1 MSSQAR
7 WVSCSRLWGHR
18 AVFTDSPLPMLA
30 AEADHRR
37 HAIIEQVAADLK
49 SGRLAHLPLTAFAQ
63 NQIWI
68 AVVQLATELTAW
80 LQMLALTGTGARRWE
95 PKRIRLQLFSVAG
108 SIARRSRRVWLHLSS
123 RVPHGHLFTAG
134 LTRLQLLPHP
144 T

>member
-49 SGRLAHLPLTAFAQ
+49 SGRLAHLPSGNFVANSGWLILAAIAF
-63 NQIWI
+63 NLECSRFCGLK
-68 AVVQLATELTAW
+68 VK
-80 LQMLALTGTGARRWE
+80 LQAR
-95 PKRIRLQLFSVAG
+95 LCF
-108 SIARRSRRVWLHLSS
+108 
-123 RVPHGHLFTAG
+123 
-134 LTRLQLLPHP
+134 
-144 T
+144 